1 MKKTKE
7 INVLRRKRRLF
18 EVVCQ
23 CLIGLYNDDAI
34 MIFAR

>member
-7 INVLRRKRRLF
+7 INVLRRRRLF